1 MNYVSRLQQWLIWKK
16 TVDWPCNYLNES
28 DPRSNV
34 HYLSSS
40 ENKAW
45 KKNSGLYGI
54 WTHDLCDTGAAL
66 YQLS

>member
-1 MNYVSRLQQWLIWKK
+1 M
-16 TVDWPCNYLNES
+16 VDKDVNES

-45 KKNSGLYGI
+45 KKKNSGLYGI
-54 WTHDLCDTGAAL
+54 
-66 YQLS
+66 